1 MSTTLRILKDSI
13 LLIFAS
19 AVITNTANAQMD
31 VDEPRVEGMRAEL
44 WLAATSWAK
53 LGDLEPVAGGTF
65 DSVGYG
71 IGGSVHW
78 PWRSMQN
85 ADFLVGIE
93 GAVMATESN
102 VPVLYDDLVAR
113 DAYLAAS
120 IKWQV
125 GKARSLSLDAGL
137 AYHLL
142 DIAQIEFYYNSY
154 SELQSWEESAVGAF
168 VGLTWDAG
176 ASSSQSDSGLT
187 LGLRTHFVD
196 FGTVRD
202 EEIFFSPVLGVNA
215 GELKGPIYALQIGYC
230 WR

>member
-1 MSTTLRILKDSI
+1 MKATPGIKKSLTV
-13 LLIFAS
+13 LITGSLIA
-19 AVITNTANAQMD
+19 AGAAAAEQQT
-31 VDEPRVEGMRAEL
+31 EAEL
-44 WLAATSWAK
+44 APGIRTEVWAAATSWAQ

-78 PWRSMQN
+78 PWRSMRN
-85 ADFLVGIE
+85 ANFLVGIE

-102 VPVLYDDLVAR
+102 VPVLYDDLLAR

-120 IKWQV
+120 MKWQV

-142 DIAQIEFYYNSY
+142 DIAQVELYYNAY
-154 SELQSWEESAVGAF
+154 SELQSWEESAFGPF

-176 ASSSQSDSGLT
+176 ASNPGSDSGLT

-202 EEIFFSPVLGVNA
+202 EEIFFSPVLGVDA
-215 GELKGPIYALQIGYC
+215 GELKGPIYALQIGYR